1 MTLTPDAMKHAKWVV
16 ILGALLFMI
25 YVVYGTVTRA
35 QAQCEV
41 CLEFGNELV
50 CRRGAGPT
58 VEEAQQAA
66 QESACGGNA
75 QGMTELIRCRN
86 QTPASVQCS
95 AS

>member
-1 MTLTPDAMKHAKWVV
+1 MKRAKWLV
-16 ILGALLFMI
+16 IVGVLLFAG
-25 YVVYGTVTRA
+25 YVVFGTMTRA

-41 CLEFGNELV
+41 CLEFDSELV

-58 VEEAQQAA
+58 VAEAEQAA

-86 QTPASVQCS
+86 QTPASVQCT